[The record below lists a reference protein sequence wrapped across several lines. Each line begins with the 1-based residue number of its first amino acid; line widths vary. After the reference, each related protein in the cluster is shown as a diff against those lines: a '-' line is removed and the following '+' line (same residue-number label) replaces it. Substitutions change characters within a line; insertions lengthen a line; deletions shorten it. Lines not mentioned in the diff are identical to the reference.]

1 MLVTHVA
8 TDGGRAGAGAVIFA
22 PTVPMQ
28 VSRASHRRSDP
39 TTQSDEHERYQG
51 GFVGDDG
58 RSQPHSFAATSSR
71 YLPLTG
77 LLPPWPSSPPP
88 KLRSR
93 LYSRSSTVTLSAIL
107 APRPICFSPAPSP
120 PPSPQPRPPFAVR
133 APLPLTFLTSLTSA
147 SNLALLTPTAHH
159 RSHICMTSTRPAPGF
174 ESQPPPSRWPARASA
189 FSVTVLLSITFKE
202 EIAHLP
208 PPLPHPNGCGGGG
221 FFCVGVVLV
230 CGLPP
235 ALPSVLPG
243 RVR

>member
-22 PTVPMQ
+22 PTLPMQ
-28 VSRASHRRSDP
+28 VSRASHRRSDS

-58 RSQPHSFAATSSR
+58 RSQPHSFAATSSW

-107 APRPICFSPAPSP
+107 APRPICFSPPPSP
-120 PPSPQPRPPFAVR
+120 PTSTSPTLRRSRPPSPHLPHLPYVRLQPRPSYPYRAPPLTCIHDIHKASARVRVATTPFA
-133 APLPLTFLTSLTSA
+133 
-147 SNLALLTPTAHH
+147 LA
-159 RSHICMTSTRPAPGF
+159 RKGF
-174 ESQPPPSRWPARASA
+174 
-189 FSVTVLLSITFKE
+189 
-202 EIAHLP
+202 
-208 PPLPHPNGCGGGG
+208 G
-221 FFCVGVVLV
+221 F
-230 CGLPP
+230 
-235 ALPSVLPG
+235 
-243 RVR
+243 

>member
-107 APRPICFSPAPSP
+107 APRPICFSPPPSP

-159 RSHICMTSTRPAPGF
+159 RSHIDIPDIHK
-174 ESQPPPSRWPARASA
+174 ASA
-189 FSVTVLLSITFKE
+189 
-202 EIAHLP
+202 
-208 PPLPHPNGCGGGG
+208 
-221 FFCVGVVLV
+221 
-230 CGLPP
+230 
-235 ALPSVLPG
+235 
-243 RVR
+243 RVRVSTTPFVLMARKGFGFCCTKYLNRR

>member
-1 MLVTHVA
+1 MGVVSARCRAVPAGAARWSEPGGVSYGALAPHVA
-8 TDGGRAGAGAVIFA
+8 TDGAAASAGAISFA
-22 PTVPMQ
+22 PTLPMQ
-28 VSRASHRRSDP
+28 VSRASHRRSNP

-58 RSQPHSFAATSSR
+58 RSQPHTFAATSSR
-71 YLPLTG
+71 YLPLAG
-77 LLPPWPSSPPP
+77 LLPPWPSSHSP

-174 ESQPPPSRWPARASA
+174 ESQPPPSRWPRQGLR
-189 FSVTVLLSITFKE
+189 LLK
-202 EIAHLP
+202 LY
-208 PPLPHPNGCGGGG
+208 
-221 FFCVGVVLV
+221 
-230 CGLPP
+230 
-235 ALPSVLPG
+235 
-243 RVR
+243 